1 MPDTTPQNRSM
12 RRIATWA
19 AVLWGVL
26 MGILGLAMVVIGPA
40 GPLELTVLTIGMV
53 IPLFMLFISIFFMER
68 VRDIEGQIREIHEK
82 LRHAPLP
89 VAGSTDAALADT
101 LRQLSDRQKLTDRA
115 LYKLLEGRQEDR
127 SILSRVAE
135 TTEKAAQVRPERAR
149 MRPAMPVL
157 QSDDQQRALPL
168 GGAPSTDPTEPRDW
182 DVLLTALNF
191 PNDERDQ
198 AGFRALRR
206 AGRDHQIAELL
217 RASEDVLNL
226 LSQDGIYVDDLDPL
240 KTEAALWRRFSDGE
254 RGAELA
260 GLAGI
265 DDTSAITLT
274 KGRMRSDP
282 VMRDAAL
289 HFMRR
294 FDTVLKLVA
303 AEDVDAMLDRLAD
316 SRTGRCFMLL
326 GSVTGSFE

>member
-1 MPDTTPQNRSM
+1 MPDTPRQERPI
-12 RRIATWA
+12 RRIATVA
-19 AVLWGVL
+19 AVIWCMLI
-26 MGILGLAMVVIGPA
+26 GILGAAMIAIGPA
-40 GPLELTVLTIGMV
+40 GPLELTVLTLALVM
-53 IPLFMLFISIFFMER
+53 PLFMIFMSVFFVEQ
-68 VRDIEGQIREIHEK
+68 VRAHGVALKDLSDR
-82 LRHAPLP
+82 LRAAPLP
-89 VAGSTDAALADT
+89 QSDQTALADT
-101 LRQLSDRQKLTDRA
+101 LRTLSERQKITDRA

-135 TTEKAAQVRPERAR
+135 TTEKAVNTRPERPR
-149 MRPAMPVL
+149 MRPAAPTVAL
-157 QSDDQQRALPL
+157 DDAQRDLPL
-168 GGAPSTDPTEPRDW
+168 VGAAPTPPDEPRDW

-240 KTEAALWRRFSDGE
+240 KTDADLWRRFAEGE
-254 RGAELA
+254 RGASLA

-274 KGRMRSDP
+274 KARMRSDP

-303 AEDVDAMLDRLAD
+303 AEGVDAMLDRLAD

>member
-1 MPDTTPQNRSM
+1 MPDSQRQERPI
-12 RRIATWA
+12 RRIATVA
-19 AVLWGVL
+19 AVVWSVL
-26 MGILGLAMVVIGPA
+26 IGILGAAMIAIGPA
-40 GPLELTVLTIGMV
+40 GPLELTVLTLALV
-53 IPLFMLFISIFFMER
+53 LPLFMIFMAVFFVEEMR
-68 VRDIEGQIREIHEK
+68 GN
-82 LRHAPLP
+82 A
-89 VAGSTDAALADT
+89 AALKE
-101 LRQLSDRQKLTDRA
+101 LSDRLRAAPVQQGGTAELAETLRTLSERQKITDRA

-127 SILSRVAE
+127 TILSRVAE
-135 TTEKAAQVRPERAR
+135 TTEKVASTRPERPR
-149 MRPAMPVL
+149 MRPATPVL
-157 QSDDQQRALPL
+157 SEDSAQRNLPL
-168 GGAPSTDPTEPRDW
+168 VGAAPTAPEEPRDW
-182 DVLLTALNF
+182 DILLTALNF

-240 KTEAALWRRFSDGE
+240 RTDAALWRRFAEGE
-254 RGAELA
+254 RGATLA

-274 KGRMRSDP
+274 KARMRSDP

-303 AEDVDAMLDRLAD
+303 AEGVDAMLDRLAD